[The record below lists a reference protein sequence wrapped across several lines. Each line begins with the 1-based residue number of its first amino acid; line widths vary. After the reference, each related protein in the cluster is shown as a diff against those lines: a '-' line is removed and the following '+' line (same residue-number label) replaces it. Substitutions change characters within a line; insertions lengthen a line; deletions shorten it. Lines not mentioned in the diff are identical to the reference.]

1 MNVLLYQQRTPT
13 TASCWSDVLPEP
25 PLLEIAGKP
34 LLSWHLEKLADA
46 GVRRVMTSLP
56 DPSGEISRLLGD
68 GSRFGLRIDPV
79 DAAGEPATG
88 LQAIVAALAQ
98 RRGEPVAAISA
109 DLWTHYDFGRLPRR
123 PRASAHLVLVDNTAR
138 HPHGDLVLLADGRVR
153 EGRGLKLTFS
163 GIGVYAP
170 HLLEAHARPAVSAS
184 AHHRN
189 PLADVLALLTCAMA
203 RGEVHGEHYTG
214 PWTHLTSPD
223 RLWELDGVVE
233 L

>member
-1 MNVLLYQQRTPT
+1 M
-13 TASCWSDVLPEP
+13 LPEP

-34 LLSWHLEKLADA
+34 LLSWHLEKLANA

-56 DPSGEISRLLGD
+56 DPTGEISRLLGD
-68 GSRFGLRIDPV
+68 GRRFGLRIEPL
-79 DAAGEPATG
+79 DAAGEPVTG
-88 LQAIVAALAQ
+88 PQAIVAALAQ

-109 DLWTHYDFGRLPRR
+109 DLWTHYDFARLPRR
-123 PRASAHLVLVDNTAR
+123 PRASAHLVLVDNTAL
-138 HPHGDLVLLADGRVR
+138 HPHGDLALLADGQVR
-153 EGRGLKLTFS
+153 EGHGMKLTFS

-170 HLLEAHARPAVSAS
+170 HLLEAHARPADSPSAR
-184 AHHRN
+184 HRTA
-189 PLADVLALLTCAMA
+189 LTDVLALLGWAMA